1 MSIHRALLESSFNME
16 LPTHALVGGGIAA
29 IIFGSMIL
37 RLIIS
42 KGRRSPKDK
51 QRPEDGHKRAENR
64 EERWYALDE
73 PMAID
78 RTPLENH

>member
-1 MSIHRALLESSFNME
+1 MRIHRAFLLLLMYIK
-16 LPTHALVGGGIAA
+16 PATHALVDGGIAA
-29 IIFGSMIL
+29 IILGSMIL
-37 RLIIS
+37 RLVIS
-42 KGRRSPKDK
+42 KRRRSPKDA